1 MHEESK
7 RRVEAR
13 DRQKERERKEA
24 DEFTKS
30 LLGTKKSTKPP
41 GDSSKSTGTT
51 KRPTIAELITMTTR
65 NSEKI
70 KQLTG
75 ENGDLKKAKT
85 ALQHEKEALVQAN
98 ETLTDEVSKS
108 KEAIQGLTEANKK
121 YSKDQQEYVQQ
132 KERILAVNRDLVSQN
147 KECKKRITELETK
160 IVETQGNSVSTVAPT
175 DGVPREEYEGIV
187 RDKEALEQAHETLGE
202 ENAALK
208 KENARL
214 LKLTKELEGRLNKA
228 LSCLKTEGNF
238 SPDEVSRAVVTEI
251 EKFVKKEGYRDWKFV
266 RSSASIAKF
275 MKEVYE
281 AVGKSMPSI
290 LDSNDADN
298 YCDWIDFR
306 RIYTKTSIKVLRD
319 RLQYSQTRMKDAL
332 VRKLTERWCQVESA

>member
-1 MHEESK
+1 MGGI
-7 RRVEAR
+7 
-13 DRQKERERKEA
+13 QC
-24 DEFTKS
+24 
-30 LLGTKKSTKPP
+30 
-41 GDSSKSTGTT
+41 
-51 KRPTIAELITMTTR
+51 
-65 NSEKI
+65 KI
-70 KQLTG
+70 
-75 ENGDLKKAKT
+75 
-85 ALQHEKEALVQAN
+85 
-98 ETLTDEVSKS
+98 
-108 KEAIQGLTEANKK
+108 
-121 YSKDQQEYVQQ
+121 
-132 KERILAVNRDLVSQN
+132 
-147 KECKKRITELETK
+147 
-160 IVETQGNSVSTVAPT
+160 QGNSVSTVAPT

-238 SPDEVSRAVVTEI
+238 SPDEVSKAVVTEI

-275 MKEVYE
+275 MGEVYE

-290 LDSNDADN
+290 LDSNDPEN
-298 YCDWIDFR
+298 YCDLIDFR